1 MKCSQQMM
9 MMMMM
14 EMAGDEDAYDDGNAD
29 DEYPTTRAMT
39 IFSREVHTHTPP
51 KHIVYEI
58 LLVGVE
64 IGCDSSQG
72 SVMAPIHKNL
82 WSPWMLAVGEG

>member
-1 MKCSQQMM
+1 
-9 MMMMM
+9 MMMM

-51 KHIVYEI
+51 KHLVYEI

-72 SVMAPIHKNL
+72 SGMAPIHKNL
-82 WSPWMLAVGEG
+82 WPPWLLAVGEG